1 MSDEDNINKNIIEET
16 KNTKEN
22 NKNKDIKLK
31 IIQK

>member
-22 NKNKDIKLK
+22 NKNIDIKLK